1 MRVILFDEVR
11 NTLDFFSDLIKKEFE
26 KRGDEVFMVHMNHFE
41 ENKMDFIRFL
51 SVKPDL
57 VICYNNAAFSLE
69 VIPGK
74 SFWDTLGTPVVNIL
88 FDHPGAYWNIL
99 EKAPKVCIP
108 ACVDRNHLTFLE
120 RFLPNLQSGVFMPHC
135 GLELPGDVI
144 PWSERKIDVLYV
156 GKPSYK
162 VYDEDFFADKIMKFL
177 KANMSYT
184 VEAAVEAVVNGFSI
198 EELDG
203 FFPDV
208 RKVLE
213 SLGLYSQGIG
223 ASDIEAMERESYIET
238 ALRKYNYLH
247 EYLTSGH
254 RRMLIKQLVEAEID
268 VTVFGNWENEKDL
281 LANPHF
287 HFGGYISPLE
297 CVEKMRDSK
306 IVLNSMPWFKDGNHD
321 RICHGMLQKAVV
333 VTETSKYI
341 EERFTDGQELRLFTL
356 EQLEAGDIVPGI
368 VKEVLC
374 GPGKA
379 AEMAECGYRSARE
392 NDTMERRIE
401 TLVSDLGLQEK

>member
-11 NTLDFFSDLIKKEFE
+11 NTLDFFSELLKIEFE

-41 ENKMDFIRFL
+41 ERKAEFIQFL
-51 SVKPDL
+51 SIKPDL

-99 EKAPKVCIP
+99 EKAPEVCIP
-108 ACVDRNHLTFLE
+108 ACVDRNHITFLE
-120 RFLPNLQSGVFMPHC
+120 RFIPNLQPGVFMPHG
-135 GLELPGDVI
+135 GLELPGEVI
-144 PWSERKIDVLYV
+144 PWAERKTDVLYV

-162 VYDEDFFADKIMKFL
+162 VYEEDFLAEKIMNFL
-177 KANMSYT
+177 KENMSYT
-184 VEAAVEAVVNGFSI
+184 VEAAVEAIINQFSI
-198 EELDG
+198 EELNNI
-203 FFPDV
+203 FPNI
-208 RKVLE
+208 KICLE
-213 SLGLYSQGIG
+213 SLGLYSQGLD
-223 ASDIEAMERESYIET
+223 ACDIEALERESYIEE

-254 RRMLIKQLVEAEID
+254 RRMLIKQLVEAGID
-268 VTVFGNWENEKDL
+268 VTVYGNWENEKDL

-287 HFGGYISPLE
+287 HFGGYITPME

-341 EERFTDGQELRLFTL
+341 EERFTDRKELRLFTL
-356 EQLEAGDIVPGI
+356 EQLEAGDIVPNI
-368 VKEVLC
+368 VKEVLNDEK
-374 GPGKA
+374 KA
-379 AEMAECGYRSARE
+379 VEIAENGYACAKAY
-392 NDTMERRIE
+392 DTMKSRVDD
-401 TLVSDLGLQEK
+401 LLLDLGF